1 MKITYDK
8 SVDAMYIKLNE
19 KLTYKSSKKIS
30 EDVLIDYSADGKVIG
45 VEVLTASKNAILP
58 LSTNTTVPIEFSSL
72 QPEVNM

>member
-30 EDVLIDYSADGKVIG
+30 EDVLIDYSEDGRVIG
-45 VEVLTASKNAILP
+45 VELLTASKNTVLP
-58 LSTNTTVPIEFSSL
+58 SVAVPLEFTPL
-72 QPEVNM
+72 TP